1 MDLYLRFRRLPCI
14 LGLDVCADTLVGY
27 DMLRGI
33 SGGQMKRVTIGEM
46 LAGAAK
52 ALFMDEISIGLDSST
67 TFQIVNALRQTIHIL
82 QGTAVIS
89 LLQPALETYDLF
101 YEIIL
106 ISDGQIVYQGPRENV
121 LKFFGLM
128 GFQCPDRKGVAD
140 FFARKRL
147 GVEIELSFKFG
158 VNKKE
163 GTLKSLHRK
172 RIFEDEEEQFCVH
185 LQIDIS
191 EFQLTLMAFNASTL
205 FLCTEMSCDDVAD
218 GGIYMGA
225 LFYSLLLHMLYL

>member
-1 MDLYLRFRRLPCI
+1 
-14 LGLDVCADTLVGY
+14 
-27 DMLRGI
+27 MLRGI

-121 LKFFGLM
+121 LEFFGLM

-140 FFARKRL
+140 FFARNDKSKSHHATL
-147 GVEIELSFKFG
+147 TMKKFG

-163 GTLKSLHRK
+163 GTLKSLHHK

-191 EFQLTLMAFNASTL
+191 EFQLTIMAFNASTL

>member
-1 MDLYLRFRRLPCI
+1 MHQFWVLAFHPLLVLGKKLLVLRDFFPHFKWYFRI
-14 LGLDVCADTLVGY
+14 LGLDVCADTLVGN

-89 LLQPALETYDLF
+89 LLQPALETCDLF
-101 YEIIL
+101 NEIIL

-121 LKFFGLM
+121 LEFFGLM

-140 FFARKRL
+140 FFAKL
-147 GVEIELSFKFG
+147 GDLKERSEIVFEDDKSKSHHATLTMKKFG
-158 VNKKE
+158 V
-163 GTLKSLHRK
+163 
-172 RIFEDEEEQFCVH
+172 
-185 LQIDIS
+185 
-191 EFQLTLMAFNASTL
+191 
-205 FLCTEMSCDDVAD
+205 
-218 GGIYMGA
+218 
-225 LFYSLLLHMLYL
+225 